1 MKRHGTIIVAFALL
15 ATTFAGKA
23 LAGCG
28 TDEFIGSICVVGFNF
43 CPRGYAEADGRLLP
57 ISSYNALFSLLGTT
71 YGGDGRTT
79 FALPDLR
86 GRVMIGA
93 GQAPGLSAIRQGQ
106 RGGAENVTLTEAQLP
121 AHTHTGHVNATS
133 ANGNADNP
141 SGAVPARMPRSRVY
155 NSSADGTQMA
165 ADSVTV
171 GGGGGGQATPVR
183 DPYLAVKVCIAIQG
197 MYPSRN

>member
-1 MKRHGTIIVAFALL
+1 MKRRGAIIVALTLL
-15 ATTFAGKA
+15 ASTFGGKA
-23 LAGCG
+23 VAGCG
-28 TDEFIGSICVVGFNF
+28 TDAFIGSICIVGFNF

-71 YGGDGRTT
+71 YGGDGRAN

-86 GRVMIGA
+86 GRVMIGN
-93 GQAPGLSAIRQGQ
+93 GQGPGLSSIRQGQ
-106 RGGAENVTLTEAQLP
+106 RGGAESVTLTQAQLP
-121 AHTHTGHVNATS
+121 AHSHSGHVNATS
-133 ANGNADNP
+133 ANGNADSP
-141 SGAVPARMPRSRVY
+141 SGAVPARLPRNRVY

-171 GGGGGGQATPVR
+171 GGGGGGQATPIR

-197 MYPSRN
+197 LYPSRN

>member
-15 ATTFAGKA
+15 ASTFAGKA

-43 CPRGYAEADGRLLP
+43 CPRGYAEADGRLLRV
-57 ISSYNALFSLLGTT
+57 SSYNALFSLLGTS

-86 GRVMIGA
+86 GRVMIGT
-93 GQAPGLSAIRQGQ
+93 GQGPGLSTIRQGQ
-106 RGGAENVTLTEAQLP
+106 RGGAENVTLTQAQLP
-121 AHTHTGHVNATS
+121 AHIHSGHVNATS
-133 ANGNADNP
+133 ANGDADDP
-141 SGAVPARMPRSRVY
+141 SGAVPARLPRNRVY
-155 NSSADGTQMA
+155 NSTADGTQMA

-183 DPYLAVKVCIAIQG
+183 DPYLALKVCIATQG
-197 MYPSRN
+197 IYPSRN

>member
-23 LAGCG
+23 LAGCS
-28 TDEFIGSICVVGFNF
+28 TDAFIGSICVVGFNF
-43 CPRGYAEADGRLLP
+43 CPRGYAEADGRLLR
-57 ISSYNALFSLLGTT
+57 ISSHNALYSLLGPT

-86 GRVMIGA
+86 GRVMIGS
-93 GQAPGLSAIRQGQ
+93 GQGAGLSTIRLGQ
-106 RGGAENVTLTEAQLP
+106 RGGAENVTLTQTQLP

-141 SGAVPARMPRSRVY
+141 SGAVPARMPRNRVY

-171 GGGGGGQATPVR
+171 SGGGGGQATPVR

-197 MYPSRN
+197 IYPARN